1 MQKRTLII
9 RFATIFILFILFIV
23 AIVWR
28 ILYIQYWDDTN
39 WLEVGD
45 RYESHNDTIMPQRG
59 SILADDGTELAVSA
73 PKYYIRWDSKVEYL
87 HLKKDS
93 IFLSKVDSLADS
105 LAYYF
110 PQKKAEEHKRGLMK
124 AFKDGNRNYKVLDSA
139 VNFKQM
145 EQIRKLPIF
154 RLGKI
159 RGGLK
164 IEKSF
169 NREHPYG
176 ILARRTIGDIYGSTS
191 KGSSGLELYYDK
203 ELTGTLGI
211 DIVETFETEVMNEVH
226 IDAISGY
233 DILTTI
239 NTHIQDIA
247 QAQLKSTVERMN
259 ADWGCC
265 IIMEVKTGEI
275 KAIANL
281 GLNKDGFYNER
292 ENYAVHRVEPGSTFK
307 TMALMAALDEGKIK
321 LTDSIDTN
329 NGVWIYTDPK
339 HPIKDSHAI
348 KPRVITVKQAFAASS
363 NIALAKITTRAFDH
377 KPEKYVRKLESMGVV
392 DSLQFEI
399 PGTNEPLI
407 RIPKDKE
414 TLARMA
420 FGYYVEMP
428 PVNIITFYNA
438 IANDG
443 RMMKPYLVKALQH
456 NGQNIKTFGP
466 KTIHSSICSKSTI
479 ADIKECLEAVVWDNE
494 YGTASRTNWGTKKAQ
509 SDIVH
514 IAGKTGTARILKNGI
529 YDNNNHRITFCGY
542 FPMEKPQYTCLFMV
556 HYPKVPKD
564 AGMDC
569 GSAVRAIAQKV
580 MAQDQ
585 MIPISN
591 LYLPE
596 DSTMLPP
603 IKRGMNK
610 SIRTAT
616 KGTQVPVKLS
626 DDEWIRINE
635 NYEAEPLIV
644 TKTEVP
650 NVVGM
655 GAKDAIY
662 AIEQT
667 GMIAQIKGVGRVRT
681 QSIQP
686 GTAAKKGHIVILELN

>member
-9 RFATIFILFILFIV
+9 RFAGIFILFVLFAA
-23 AIVWR
+23 AIIIR
-28 ILYIQYWDDTN
+28 ILHIQYWDDTN

-45 RYESHNDTIMPQRG
+45 RYDSHNDTIMPRRG

-73 PKYYIRWDSKVEYL
+73 PEYKIRWDSKTQYL
-87 HLKKDS
+87 RLNKDS
-93 IFLSKVDSLADS
+93 VFRTKIDSLADS

-110 PQKKAEEHKRGLMK
+110 PEKTAKEYKKDLTD
-124 AFKDGNRNYKVLDSA
+124 AFNKGNRNYRLFDHSINYKE
-139 VNFKQM
+139 M
-145 EQIRKLPIF
+145 EQIKRLPLF
-154 RLGKI
+154 RLGQI

-164 IEKSF
+164 IEKSYH
-169 NREHPYG
+169 REHPFG
-176 ILARRTIGDIYGSTS
+176 IFAERTIGDIYGSTS
-191 KGSSGLELYYDK
+191 QGKTGLELYYNK
-203 ELTGTLGI
+203 ELTGTVGI
-211 DIVETFETEVMNEVH
+211 DIVETFETRVMNEVH
-226 IDAISGY
+226 IEAIPGC

-281 GLNKDGFYNER
+281 GLLKDGTYGER

-321 LTDSIDTN
+321 ITDSIDTN
-329 NGVWIYTDPK
+329 NGKWIYTDPK
-339 HPIKDSHAI
+339 RPINDSHTI
-348 KPRVITVKQAFAASS
+348 TPRVISVKQAFAASS
-363 NIALAKITTRAFDH
+363 NIALAKITTRAFDN
-377 KPEKYVRKLESMGVV
+377 KPERYVKKLESMGLK
-392 DSLQFEI
+392 DSLGFEI

-407 RIPKDKE
+407 HTPKDKE

-420 FGYYVEMP
+420 FGYYVELP
-428 PVNIITFYNA
+428 PINIITFYNA

-443 RMMKPYLVKALQH
+443 KMMKPYLVKAIQYNGH
-456 NGQNIKTFGP
+456 NERTLGP
-466 KTIHSSICSKSTI
+466 KVIHSSICSKSTI
-479 ADIKECLEAVVWDNE
+479 ADIKECLEAVVWDND
-494 YGTASRTNWGTKKAQ
+494 YGTASRTKWGTRKAQ

-542 FPMEKPQYTCLFMV
+542 FPMEKPQYTCLFMI
-556 HYPKVPKD
+556 HYPKVAKD
-564 AGMDC
+564 AGSDC
-569 GSAVRAIAQKV
+569 GGAVRQIAQKV

-585 MIPISN
+585 MIPISTY
-591 LYLPE
+591 YLPE
-596 DSTMLPP
+596 DSLILPP
-603 IKRGMNK
+603 VKRGMQK
-610 SIRTAT
+610 AVTVAT
-616 KGTQVPVKLS
+616 KGTKIPATIS
-626 DDEWIRINE
+626 DDKWIRLNE
-635 NYEAEPLIV
+635 DYESEALTV
-644 TKTEVP
+644 TANAVP
-650 NVVGM
+650 NLIGM

-662 AIEQT
+662 AVEQT

-686 GTAAKKGHIVILELN
+686 GTIAKKGHTIVLELN